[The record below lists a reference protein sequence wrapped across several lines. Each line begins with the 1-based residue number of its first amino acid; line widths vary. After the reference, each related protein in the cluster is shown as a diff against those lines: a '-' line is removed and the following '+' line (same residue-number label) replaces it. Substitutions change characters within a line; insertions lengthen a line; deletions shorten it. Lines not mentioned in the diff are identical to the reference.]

1 MDEGSSGGSP
11 DPSGGNAFNRSS
23 PNQPGQASPNDILSG
38 LLDRSGAYDKINFK
52 SGDMAQRMKETAN
65 RANLARQSTRNWK
78 SGDIYAP
85 HDLSPQ
91 EMVKWKAPKQPKKD
105 IIDMLG
111 LNPLDHYRVCC
122 CLAWVLR
129 LVYVG
134 QLHREVDGFEPA
146 GLAWNNFSCRFL

>member
-1 MDEGSSGGSP
+1 MDEGSNSGSS
-11 DPSGGNAFNRSS
+11 DPSGGSAFNRSS
-23 PNQPGQASPNDILSG
+23 PDQPGRASPNDILSG
-38 LLDRSGAYDKINFK
+38 LLDRTQFHEKVTIHGGN
-52 SGDMAQRMKETAN
+52 MTQRAKEITN

-91 EMVKWKAPKQPKKD
+91 EMIKWKAPKQPTKD

-122 CLAWVLR
+122 C
-129 LVYVG
+129 
-134 QLHREVDGFEPA
+134 P
-146 GLAWNNFSCRFL
+146 NRF